1 MNLVVEKQKKRKKL
15 LLGRVE
21 PRTNHLSRSCVTT
34 RMRRN
39 LRLRFYSMC
48 TYPHKK
54 GYPHKTRDLK
64 DLYYDVLQFV
74 EKLPN

>member
-1 MNLVVEKQKKRKKL
+1 LNLVVEKQKKGKKL

-21 PRTNHLSRSCVTT
+21 PSTNHLSWSCVTT

-39 LRLRFYSMC
+39 LRLRFYSMY

-54 GYPHKTRDLK
+54 GYPHKTGDLK

-74 EKLPN
+74 EKLPY